1 MSRSPRA
8 LDLLF
13 EHARDLLCVLDPDG
27 RVLAANPA
35 ACRAFGMNE
44 DGLVGT
50 ALADHVHPDDAAAF
64 RTDLGHIRDQR
75 GTTLVDMRVG
85 SDTSGWRWVS
95 WTASP
100 ADVEGFAIVGRDVTD
115 RAQLQ
120 AQLRYTDRMLSVG
133 TLASGMAHEINNP
146 LAAVL
151 ANLEYAR
158 GELAAMASPDRSRV
172 YDVDEALEDAVAGAE
187 RVGRIV
193 ASLRSFARPED
204 SKPRRLALSQ
214 VLDVAIDLA
223 AHPVRHRARLVREDG
238 CTPAVMAEES
248 RLAQVFVNLLLNAAQ
263 ALPEGRADLECIRIR
278 TFTEEAYAVV
288 EIEDTGP
295 GIAADA
301 SPRIFDPF
309 FTTKPVGSGTGLGL
323 WVTHGIVTALGGTV
337 DFRRDH
343 DCTVF
348 RVRLPGQPDT
358 KAAST
363 RQAGPTYEQRVSV
376 LVIDD
381 DPLVSAALRRVLT
394 RRCDVETIS
403 NGRDALVQL
412 TSQPLPDVVL
422 CDLMMP
428 EMTGLQL
435 YAQLAR
441 ERPEALSR
449 LVFVTGGAMSPES
462 QEFLSS
468 ITNPTIEKPV
478 DPRRLVELIDER
490 VAVVRGLTP

>member
-1 MSRSPRA
+1 MRSPRA

-13 EHARDLLCVLDPDG
+13 EHARDLLCVLDPEG

-35 ACRAFGMNE
+35 ACRAFGVDE
-44 DGLVGT
+44 AALIGRP
-50 ALADHVHPDDAAAF
+50 LADHLHPEDGPAF
-64 RTDLGHIRDQR
+64 RTDLAQIRERR
-75 GTTLVDMRVG
+75 GTTLVDLRVG
-85 SDTSGWRWVS
+85 SESAGWRWVS

-100 ADVEGFAIVGRDVTD
+100 AEVEGFAIVGRDVTD

-120 AQLRYTDRMLSVG
+120 AQLRFTDRMLSVG

-151 ANLEYAR
+151 ANLEYVR
-158 GELAAMASPDRSRV
+158 GELDGMSSADRQW
-172 YDVDEALEDAVAGAE
+172 VDEVEEALDDAVAGAE

-204 SKPRRLALSQ
+204 GQPRRLVLSQ

-223 AHPVRHRARLVREDG
+223 SHPVRHRARLVRDDG
-238 CTPAVMAEES
+238 EPPDVMAEES
-248 RLAQVFVNLLLNAAQ
+248 RLAQVLVNLLVNAAQ
-263 ALPEGRADLECIRIR
+263 ALPEGHADRECILIR
-278 TFTEEAYAVV
+278 TFADDGHAVIEV
-288 EIEDTGP
+288 EDTGP
-295 GIAADA
+295 GIPADIAA
-301 SPRIFDPF
+301 RIFDPF

-323 WVTHGIVTALGGTV
+323 WVSHGIVTALDGTL
-337 DFRRDH
+337 DFRRARDR
-343 DCTVF
+343 TVF
-348 RVRLPGQPDT
+348 RVRLPGLPAT
-358 KAAST
+358 PELSEGRT
-363 RQAGPTYEQRVSV
+363 RRPAGDRGSV

-381 DPLVSAALRRVLT
+381 DPLVVAALRRVLA
-394 RRCDVETIS
+394 RRYDVDTIAS
-403 NGRDALVQL
+403 GRDALAAL

-441 ERPEALSR
+441 SRPEVLSR

-468 ITNPTIEKPV
+468 IANPVVEKPL
-478 DPRRLVELIDER
+478 DPERLVEVIDER
-490 VAVVRGLTP
+490 VALVRGLTP